1 MFTESI
7 DKAHPNDN
15 SRKYG
20 QLLSLV
26 IALVFALSIH
36 PAKAHAQITGELE
49 VNIPFQFYA
58 GDAKLPAGK
67 YVVRMLDN
75 TNLRLME
82 ISSADDSVSAL
93 FAVEDTQGPAPRKSE
108 LLFNKSGNRYFL
120 AKVFDEGNPDGSAVP
135 ESQYEKRVGQAAAEA
150 QEHVPATIG
159 HNREATSGLLHNRPH
174 T

>member
-93 FAVEDTQGPAPRKSE
+93 FAVKDTQGPAPRKSE
-108 LLFNKSGNRYFL
+108 LLFNKYGNRYFL